1 MADEDKTVAERVK
14 AVILDKLSVK
24 EEQIV
29 EGASFTTDLGADSLD
44 RTELIMGLED
54 EFSVEIPDTVSEKFL
69 TVGDVVKFLEEKQ

>member
-1 MADEDKTVAERVK
+1 MANEDKTVAERVK

-24 EEQIV
+24 EEQVV

>member
-1 MADEDKTVAERVK
+1 MANEEIASKVK
-14 AVILDKLSVK
+14 KVILDKLDVK

-54 EFSVEIPDTVSEKFL
+54 EFKVEIPDTVSEKFQ
-69 TVGDVVKFLEEKQ
+69 TVGDVIKFLAEKQ